1 MVMDNVEIEGFFH
14 DLSLLLR
21 DAENRNAGT
30 DLLILKEKCQQSI
43 RTLHFIREDR
53 NVDPPNLDEI
63 IQNVNIIYQEIDRA
77 LLCPNQRGI
86 ASLAVFSSGPV
97 AGNSNGNVG
106 RPKFEIDGDTL
117 VNLKTLG
124 FTWSNIAKLL
134 CVSTTTLWRRV
145 RELDL
150 KQCTGFT
157 DISNEDLD
165 LRVQECRNLHGITC
179 GRSMVT
185 GFLLGLGIRVQQR
198 RVTESLVRV
207 DPGSSRLRWASVIRR
222 RKYQVRGPNSL
233 WHCDGHHITDQSS
246 LRGEPIGGKRLLRGR
261 IFPGPDIIRTVIF
274 R

>member
-1 MVMDNVEIEGFFH
+1 MDNVEIEGFFH

-117 VNLKTLG
+117 KT
-124 FTWSNIAKLL
+124 
-134 CVSTTTLWRRV
+134 
-145 RELDL
+145 
-150 KQCTGFT
+150 
-157 DISNEDLD
+157 
-165 LRVQECRNLHGITC
+165 
-179 GRSMVT
+179 
-185 GFLLGLGIRVQQR
+185 
-198 RVTESLVRV
+198 
-207 DPGSSRLRWASVIRR
+207 RLRSCTLSSSHSNYRLANNTAEMILSFSFRVWNSMQS
-222 RKYQVRGPNSL
+222 RKQ
-233 WHCDGHHITDQSS
+233 
-246 LRGEPIGGKRLLRGR
+246 KRWVAMTTFAIEKRKQ
-261 IFPGPDIIRTVIF
+261 
-274 R
+274 